1 MNINGGLSG
10 IESLRQQKIVN
21 SKSKIVSS
29 KSKIV
34 KDKSA
39 GVTILFFALL
49 ITAFLLLAVRCFY
62 LQFLKS
68 SHYTALCT
76 KQQQSYHFQKP
87 QRGVILDC
95 RGRVLA
101 ASNKSQTIFA
111 EPRIIKRP
119 EITSK
124 QLASIVDI
132 SAGQIDKL
140 IRESENPGFVKI
152 KAGADSNQCDAA
164 GKIYGIGVESCWQR
178 YYPVGSLA
186 SHILGFSG
194 IDNTGLC
201 GIELQYDKELK
212 GSAGQNI
219 FLADVHRRPICLKQ
233 SNICTDGV
241 GLILTIDAAVQQFV
255 RAELSRQCEE
265 FGAESAVAIVAEPRT
280 GAILAMVSLPDFD
293 PADIGRTNPNNL
305 RNRAISDQFEPGS
318 ILKPVVAAIALDT
331 GVLGQNEKIFC
342 ERGHYSG
349 KGFGHIGEY
358 GGHEFGDL
366 TIREIL
372 TVSSNI
378 GMAKIGRRIGKK
390 QLYKGLSLFGFGRQ
404 TGIDLPGEAEG
415 LLRPADSW
423 TGYSRTRI
431 PFGQEISVTTIQL
444 IRAFCVLANGGSPVQ
459 PFLVSAMVD
468 NEGRIIKL
476 KRPSPAVG
484 FVIKPQVARW
494 IVTEA
499 LVDVVNEGTGQKAAL
514 EKWQVFGK
522 TGTAQLALSDRK
534 GYSDRDYIA
543 SFIAG
548 APAEAPA
555 VVVLVSIYKPD
566 ISLGKGYTGG
576 TVAAPVAARILE
588 KTLNY
593 LEKH

>member
-1 MNINGGLSG
+1 L
-10 IESLRQQKIVN
+10 KIVN
-21 SKSKIVSS
+21 
-29 KSKIV
+29 
-34 KDKSA
+34 DNSA
-39 GVTILFFALL
+39 GITILFFAFL
-49 ITAFLLLAVRCFY
+49 IAAFLLLAVRCFY
-62 LQFLKS
+62 LQLLKGG
-68 SHYTALCT
+68 HYTALCT
-76 KQQQSYHFQKP
+76 RQQQSYHLQKP

-101 ASNKSQTIFA
+101 ASNRTQTIFA

-119 EITSK
+119 QITSE
-124 QLASIVDI
+124 QLAPIVDI
-132 SAGQIDKL
+132 SAGQIDTL
-140 IRESENPGFVKI
+140 IRESENPGYVKI

-164 GKIYGIGVESCWQR
+164 SKIYGIGVESSWQR
-178 YYPVGSLA
+178 HYPMGSLA
-186 SHILGFSG
+186 SQVLGFSG

-219 FLADVHRRPICLKQ
+219 FLADVYRRPIRLKH
-233 SNICTDGV
+233 SDICTDGV

-255 RAELSRQCEE
+255 RAELLKQYEE
-265 FGAESAVAIVAEPRT
+265 FAAESAVAIVAEPHT
-280 GAILAMVSLPDFD
+280 GAILAMVSLPDFA
-293 PADIGRTNPNNL
+293 PAALGRTDPNNL
-305 RNRAISDQFEPGS
+305 RNRAIADQFEPGS

-342 ERGHYSG
+342 EYGHYSG

-358 GGHEFGDL
+358 GGHEYGDL
-366 TIREIL
+366 TVREIL
-372 TVSSNI
+372 AVSSNI
-378 GMAKIGRRIGKK
+378 GMAKIGQRIDKD
-390 QLYKGLSLFGFGRQ
+390 QLHKGLSLFGFGRQ

-415 LLRPADSW
+415 LLSPADSW

-431 PFGQEISVTTIQL
+431 PFGQEISVTAIQL
-444 IRAFCVLANGGSPVQ
+444 IRAFCVLANGGRPVQ

-476 KRPSPAVG
+476 KRPPLAVG
-484 FVIKPQVARW
+484 FVIKPQIARW

-499 LVDVVNEGTGQKAAL
+499 LVGVVNEGTGKKASLA
-514 EKWQVFGK
+514 KWQVFGK
-522 TGTAQLALSDRK
+522 TGTAQLALSDQR

-555 VVVLVSIYKPD
+555 VLVLVSIYKPD

-576 TVAAPVAARILE
+576 TVAAPVAAKILE